1 LASLPGE
8 VLEAARIDGAN
19 RFQIAMRIK
28 LPLIYRTVVLM
39 TILSVSTGLQIF
51 VEPHLIG
58 LAGDEFVRE
67 DWSVTQLSFF
77 YAFNFGDFGIA
88 AAMSVLSLIL
98 PFLFAFTLIFATK
111 FYKID

>member
-1 LASLPGE
+1 
-8 VLEAARIDGAN
+8 
-19 RFQIAMRIK
+19 
-28 LPLIYRTVVLM
+28 
-39 TILSVSTGLQIF
+39 
-51 VEPHLIG
+51 
-58 LAGDEFVRE
+58 
-67 DWSVTQLSFF
+67 VTQLSFF